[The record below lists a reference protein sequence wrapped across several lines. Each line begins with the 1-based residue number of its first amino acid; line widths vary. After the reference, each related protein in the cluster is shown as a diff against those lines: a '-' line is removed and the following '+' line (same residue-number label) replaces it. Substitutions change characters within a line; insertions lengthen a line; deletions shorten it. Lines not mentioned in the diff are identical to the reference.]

1 MNIDHALRERR
12 LARIRIRAEVARRR
26 SERMRTGQRAGGRSA
41 GSVRTYTPGGSPGS
55 GS

>member
-26 SERMRTGQRAGGRSA
+26 SERLHTGQRTGGQSP
-41 GSVRTYTPGGSPGS
+41 GSVRTYNARGPRGSDS
-55 GS
+55 

>member
-26 SERMRTGQRAGGRSA
+26 SERFRAGQRAGGQTS
-41 GSVRTYTPGGSPGS
+41 GSVRTHHTGGHRGS
-55 GS
+55 DT